1 MTDWES
7 SRCSKSLIASSASAR
22 LGEMR
27 LKTMKARRPAL
38 KALAVFTSSFTRLR
52 VQTSNCEAWMG
63 MKARSTTTERRPEFH
78 RVPAAGID
86 EDVLVAAGQIHHLR
100 PQPVAELL
108 GAGDPGLHPPPRRES
123 GPRSSHGLDVGVLLM
138 QAPLRH
144 ERHELAVLDVKTAL
158 SCAIKNISHYE
169 LVEFSTWPL
178 LYQFQAAQP
187 PLPGTYHPARVL
199 IKPDGFVRLHEQ
211 ATDGDRFENFFF
223 LEVDRSTEPR
233 ETLARRVY
241 GYQDFY
247 RRGGLALRHGFT
259 REEYK
264 DFPFRVLMVL
274 PNEERRN
281 NMAERLLQNDPPALT
296 MVWLTTFA
304 EVIADPLGAI
314 WMRPLD
320 YRDITKGTQYDP
332 SRPRTG
338 AYRRDPAREGFIIA
352 GLRKLRLLE

>member
-1 MTDWES
+1 MTLNHITHLYFNGRPEAAKKRIQQLKSERFVRERERRVYQPSILHLSHLAFAELS
-7 SRCSKSLIASSASAR
+7 SRGMLLEYPSL
-22 LGEMR
+22 
-27 LKTMKARRPAL
+27 
-38 KALAVFTSSFTRLR
+38 
-52 VQTSNCEAWMG
+52 AWNQL
-63 MKARSTTTERRPEFH
+63 
-78 RVPAAGID
+78 
-86 EDVLVAAGQIHHLR
+86 EDRAKVS
-100 PQPVAELL
+100 ELT
-108 GAGDPGLHPPPRRES
+108 
-123 GPRSSHGLDVGVLLM
+123 
-138 QAPLRH
+138 LRH
-144 ERHELAVLDVKTAL
+144 EVAVLDVKTKL
-158 SCAIKNISHYE
+158 SCAIRNIAHYE

-199 IKPDGFVRLHEQ
+199 IKPDGFVRLHEH
-211 ATDGDRFENFFF
+211 APNGDRFEHFFF

-259 REEYK
+259 REDYK

-304 EVIADPLGAI
+304 EATADPLGAI
-314 WMRPLD
+314 WMRPLE
-320 YRDITKGTQYDP
+320 YRDITTGTQYDP

-338 AYRRDPAREGFIIA
+338 AYRRDPAREA
-352 GLRKLRLLE
+352 MVAHNLQKLLLLVE